1 MYISW
6 TVPFFKEN
14 EDLPNNC
21 HFIRQGKKCGHLTI
35 VEIRAIKYVSGDVS
49 YKIRH
54 TKEWKQLPQQRSK
67 RNKVE
72 SKQLYQE
79 PFKTGIFRH

>member
-6 TVPFFKEN
+6 TAFFKEY

-21 HFIRQGKKCGHLTI
+21 HFIRQGKKCGHFT
-35 VEIRAIKYVSGDVS
+35 VAEIRAIKYMSAEVF

-54 TKEWKQLPQQRSK
+54 TKEWKQLPQWRSK
-67 RNKVE
+67 HNKVE

-79 PFKTGIFRH
+79 PFKTGSFRY